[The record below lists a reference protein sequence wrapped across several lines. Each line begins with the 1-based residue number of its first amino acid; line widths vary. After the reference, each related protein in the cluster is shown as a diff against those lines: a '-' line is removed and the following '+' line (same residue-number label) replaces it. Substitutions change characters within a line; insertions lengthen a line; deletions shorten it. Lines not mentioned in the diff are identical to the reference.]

1 MSDRLPLKAEEQI
14 ARRLGPPKSRDRPYD
29 NRPRSGPG
37 RTARRTSPDR
47 TAVRV
52 ILPDEPP
59 RLTPGAA
66 QALLRILL
74 KAHDQLTDNPQ
85 GAAE

>member
-1 MSDRLPLKAEEQI
+1 
-14 ARRLGPPKSRDRPYD
+14 
-29 NRPRSGPG
+29 
-37 RTARRTSPDR
+37 
-47 TAVRV
+47 V

-66 QALLRILL
+66 TALLRILL
-74 KAHDQLTDNPQ
+74 KAHDHLTDADNPQ